1 MLKNL
6 YSPLSG
12 SIAQERVMAILSN
25 NLANAN
31 TVGFKEEHVTFKLL
45 DPEPE
50 HNYKNPLPPAN
61 YKVPYDEVLPLKG
74 NEFAY
79 VGVSGVHR
87 NDQQGPALQ
96 TKNPLDLMLKGE
108 GYLTVHTHEGM
119 RFTRGGSLT
128 LNEDGALTD
137 KMGNPVLGQK
147 GVIFLGASQVKI
159 NHLGEVYQDGKIVDQ
174 LQLKKFKNSNDLEKV
189 GLNYFFYGGPEDG
202 MQTADGIRVEQGF
215 LEGSNVNAIRNLTS
229 MILAHR
235 SFEAYQK
242 SIKNMDTMM
251 ETSSNSI
258 GQVRV

>member
-1 MLKNL
+1 
-6 YSPLSG
+6 
-12 SIAQERVMAILSN
+12 MAILSN

-50 HNYKNPLPPAN
+50 HTYTDPLPPAN
-61 YKVPYDEVLPLKG
+61 YKVPFDEVLPLRG

-87 NDQQGPALQ
+87 SDLQGPAIK
-96 TKNPLDLMLKGE
+96 TENPLDLMLKGD
-108 GYLTVHTHEGM
+108 GYLSVHTHEG
-119 RFTRGGSLT
+119 TRYTRSGSLT

-147 GVIFLGASQVKI
+147 GVIFLGASGVKI
-159 NHLGEVYQDGKIVDQ
+159 NHLGEIYQEGKLVDK
-174 LQLKKFKNSNDLEKV
+174 LDLKKFKDPVHLEKT
-189 GLNYFFYGGPEDG
+189 GLNYFFYGGPQDDIQNAG
-202 MQTADGIRVEQGF
+202 DLRVEQGF

-242 SIKNMDTMM
+242 SIKNIDSMM
-251 ETSSNSI
+251 ENSSNSI